1 MKVIGNKEKNVMCKG
16 FKVKVLIVKECDE
29 NKKEK
34 KEFWFQVNIHGKPIT
49 CECKQRKIAKCVKK
63 NKRFL

>member
-1 MKVIGNKEKNVMCKG
+1 MKVIGNKEKNVICKG

-29 NKKEK
+29 KKKEK

-49 CECKQRKIAKCVKK
+49 DVNASKEK
-63 NKRFL
+63 